1 MKIAELYQ
9 IYLKHPI
16 ISTDT
21 RKITEGCIFF
31 ALRGD
36 NFNANEFA
44 QEAIDK
50 GAAYV
55 IVDEPQK
62 ISSSQCILVPDVLTT
77 LQELANFH
85 RNQFKIPFIGITG
98 SNGKTTSKELVN
110 AVLSQKYKTSFT
122 QGNYN
127 NHIGVPL
134 TLLSIPLDCDIAI
147 IEMGANH
154 IGEIGA
160 LCEIAEPNYGVITNI
175 GTAHIEGFG
184 SREGIITGKSELYK
198 FISKTNGT
206 LFVNQ
211 NDNLLVSLSKEIKT
225 VQYSTADISDFHFNP
240 FITFNYKDVTISSQL
255 YGEYNLP
262 NILLAITVGEYF
274 GVSVAQI
281 KTALE
286 NYVSNNNRSQIVRL
300 SHHTLYLDA
309 YNANPSSMSVA
320 IDSFNSIHST
330 NKLLILGDML
340 ELGNVSEKEHQLIV
354 DKIFQLSL
362 TALFVGNEF
371 QKITNK
377 YNFNFVKNTDEAILF
392 LESRLK
398 NYSNILI
405 KGSRGIRLEK
415 VAEYI
420 QKKEA

>member
-1 MKIAELYQ
+1 
-9 IYLKHPI
+9 
-16 ISTDT
+16 
-21 RKITEGCIFF
+21 
-31 ALRGD
+31 
-36 NFNANEFA
+36 
-44 QEAIDK
+44 
-50 GAAYV
+50 
-55 IVDEPQK
+55 
-62 ISSSQCILVPDVLTT
+62 
-77 LQELANFH
+77 
-85 RNQFKIPFIGITG
+85 
-98 SNGKTTSKELVN
+98 
-110 AVLSQKYKTSFT
+110 YKTSFT

>member
-1 MKIAELYQ
+1 M
-9 IYLKHPI
+9 
-16 ISTDT
+16 
-21 RKITEGCIFF
+21 
-31 ALRGD
+31 
-36 NFNANEFA
+36 
-44 QEAIDK
+44 
-50 GAAYV
+50 
-55 IVDEPQK
+55 
-62 ISSSQCILVPDVLTT
+62 
-77 LQELANFH
+77 
-85 RNQFKIPFIGITG
+85 
-98 SNGKTTSKELVN
+98 
-110 AVLSQKYKTSFT
+110 VLSQKYKTSFT

-184 SREGIITGKSELYK
+184 TREGIIIGKSELYK

-211 NDNLLVSLSKEIKT
+211 NDQLLVSLSKEIKT
-225 VQYSTADISDFHFNP
+225 VQYSTADISNFYSNP
-240 FITFNYKDVTISSQL
+240 FITFNYKDVTISLQL

-300 SHHTLYLDA
+300 SNHTLYLDA

-320 IDSFNSIHST
+320 IDSFNSINSS

-377 YNFNFVKNTDEAILF
+377 YNFTCVKNRDEAILF
-392 LESRLK
+392 LESSLK
-398 NYSNILI
+398 DYSDILI